1 MRTVSEPRI
10 VDDDRPPAPHDGDRP
25 HPDERPEFGPSGY
38 LPERASKRAR
48 KIVLRAPLGLQWVV
62 AAVVAGLVV
71 VAAAWLFLS
80 RSSEPPGPPYERVA
94 TVAELPDL
102 LVTVV
107 SGEDVAI
114 LTAAGRPRAFAV
126 ADGPSG
132 LRYCTEANRLVSD
145 DGSVWLP
152 TGRGLGGVESLDE
165 HPVLAHDGILYVDPT
180 RTVPGPP
187 PSDDPVDPP
196 ICD

>member
-1 MRTVSEPRI
+1 M
-10 VDDDRPPAPHDGDRP
+10 DDDRPPGPRDGDRP
-25 HPDERPEFGPSGY
+25 DPDERPEFGPSGY

-62 AAVVAGLVV
+62 AAVVAGVVV
-71 VAAAWLFLS
+71 VAAAVLFLS

-94 TVAELPDL
+94 AIAELPDL
-102 LVTVV
+102 LVTAV

-132 LRYCTEANRLVSD
+132 LRYCDGANRLVSD

-152 TGRGLGGVESLDE
+152 TGRGLAGVGSLDE
-165 HPVLAHDGILYVDPT
+165 HPLVAHDGILYVDPT

-187 PSDDPVDPP
+187 PSDDPVEPP
-196 ICD
+196 VCG